1 MKMQKTLKRFK
12 LQGLFDS
19 MNESFLTASNK
30 KGQTTSVVPIMSI
43 LFTTGI
49 IFIIVAVALSIG
61 GQVTG
66 NVADSYNI
74 PVTTNY
80 TDLRSIARNS
90 SQGLLN
96 LSSQLPLTGTVVALT
111 VILLLLIVLL
121 YRNFSGGAR

>member
-1 MKMQKTLKRFK
+1 
-12 LQGLFDS
+12 